1 MILFHLDGDDIFLSH
16 LRQRVLEEVFVHVG
30 LELETQNDHI
40 KAFEMHFVKS
50 VYVSSLSHPADPEGS
65 LP

>member
-1 MILFHLDGDDIFLSH
+1 MIPFYLDGDDIFLSH

-40 KAFEMHFVKS
+40 KAFEIHF
-50 VYVSSLSHPADPEGS
+50 SHSFFRNTQKTFENTKKKK
-65 LP
+65 